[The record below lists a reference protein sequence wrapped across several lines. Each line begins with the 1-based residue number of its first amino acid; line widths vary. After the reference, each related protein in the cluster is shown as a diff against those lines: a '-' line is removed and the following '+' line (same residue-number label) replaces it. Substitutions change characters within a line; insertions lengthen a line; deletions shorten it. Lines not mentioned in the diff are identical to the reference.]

1 MVNELKAPTELGTAG
16 RRLWRQVVREAA
28 DEGLELDSREQ
39 FWVLSASKLADRLAV
54 LEAVM
59 ADASR
64 TKKGARGQVVAHPW
78 LSEIRAH
85 HQLISQTLAR
95 IDTQPKEPAGLLGVV
110 GGNRQRAAANRR
122 WRGPGA

>member
-1 MVNELKAPTELGTAG
+1 MVNELKTPTELGTAG
-16 RRLWRQVVREAA
+16 RRLWRQVVREAV

-39 FWVLSASKLADRLAV
+39 FWLLSASKLADRLAI
-54 LEAVM
+54 LEAAM
-59 ADASR
+59 ADQPPTTTGS
-64 TKKGARGQVVAHPW
+64 TGQLVAHP
-78 LSEIRAH
+78 LLNEIRAH

-95 IDTQPKEPAGLLGVV
+95 IDTQPKEPAGVLGIV

>member
-1 MVNELKAPTELGTAG
+1 MVNELKAPIELGTAG

-39 FWVLSASKLADRLAV
+39 FWLLSASKLADRLAV

-59 ADASR
+59 ADAPLT
-64 TKKGARGQVVAHPW
+64 TKGSMGQLVAHP
-78 LSEIRAH
+78 LLNEIRAH

-95 IDTQPKEPAGLLGVV
+95 IDTQPKESAGLLGVV